1 MQQAQSSSKR
11 LSRLIP
17 SFKSKL
23 NNPQRSH
30 IHAHAPTTNM
40 ALFPRMSAFH
50 APTTRTP
57 YRDDF
62 TPFFSL
68 LNDTFS
74 ELQRLSDT
82 FPTNDD
88 NNNASGTSGTLVFAP
103 KFDVK
108 ETDGTY
114 ELQGELPGVAREN
127 LAIEFADEHTLTVK
141 GRTEHSRE
149 QQQQQPSRNTE
160 PAQKQVADGGDGGD
174 GGSATTAGTE
184 IANPTADSSSSQEM
198 ATASQQPQSQQQ
210 HTYWVTERSV
220 GEFSRTFS
228 FPHRV
233 DRDGAT
239 ASLKNGVLS
248 VVVPKLAPKQRAA
261 RRTITVQAE

>member
-1 MQQAQSSSKR
+1 MQQALSAR
-11 LSRLIP
+11 LSRLI
-17 SFKSKL
+17 SNSKSKL
-23 NNPQRSH
+23 THHSH
-30 IHAHAPTTNM
+30 SHHLPAANM

-50 APTTRTP
+50 HAHPTRTA

-62 TPFFSL
+62 MPFFSL

-82 FPTNDD
+82 LSTD
-88 NNNASGTSGTLVFAP
+88 STSGNGSGATTISAP

-108 ETDGTY
+108 ETDTTY
-114 ELQGELPGVAREN
+114 ELQGELPGVTHDN
-127 LAIEFADEHTLTVK
+127 LAIEFADEHTLTVR
-141 GRTEHSRE
+141 GRTEYSRE
-149 QQQQQPSRNTE
+149 QQPSRSAAPTH
-160 PAQKQVADGGDGGD
+160 QQVAEGGDGGD
-174 GGSATTAGTE
+174 SVATTVGTE
-184 IANPTADSSSSQEM
+184 EMAKPTGTSDPPSSQEM
-198 ATASQQPQSQQQ
+198 VTTQQPQQPQQ

-228 FPHRV
+228 LPHRV

-248 VVVPKLAPKQRAA
+248 VVVPKLAPKQRAT
-261 RRTITVQAE
+261 RRTITVEAE